1 MKKRIVQLQIGAA
14 AIAAILGTG
23 SVINA
28 FPCSAA
34 LVTAYAKEQNTEEN
48 VTVVNEKT
56 TWKYLD
62 NNTDPASGLS
72 SLTAW
77 TTPDF
82 NDSAWKSAAG
92 KFGAKRGA
100 LTSFNGFTP
109 TVLLQQYQDQENSKC
124 TPTFFFRTTFNAQNI
139 DQITSVT
146 GTLFHDDA
154 VAVYLNGQLITS
166 ADMPDEKHENNLY
179 YAGVSAG
186 APKEASVVL
195 TKDQLKS
202 ILKEGSN
209 VLSVELHQDRESSS
223 DIYFEFQNLSLN
235 YNENNTDGDNSGSN
249 DEKVT
254 QKSIFLTVGNDTSS
268 QGITWYADTETA
280 GEVQYAVKT
289 GDTFPE
295 NYLTVPASST
305 AANEKGFYS
314 NQAVLTGLLPDKEY
328 VYRVKNGDTI
338 SDIYSFTSGNNDGSY
353 EFAFVGDSQ
362 IGAGSTDS
370 DIEGWN
376 ETLKTISSKF
386 NADFLL
392 SGGDQVNTASNETQ
406 YTGYINELLTSLP
419 SATTIGNHDS
429 GSAAYN
435 QHFNLPNESADKG
448 QTTAGSD
455 YWFVYENTLFIN
467 LNSND
472 RSTAEHKAFIE
483 EAIAANPNV
492 KWKTVVFHHSIF
504 STASHV
510 DDGDIITRRNEL
522 PQVFKDLDI
531 DVVLMGHDHVY
542 TRTYMM
548 DGTTPDTSKGVQSSV
563 TNPTGILY
571 LTANSASGSKYY
583 DIKAPNAE
591 YSAKMD
597 QSYRRTVTD
606 IKVTDT
612 SYTMKT
618 YYADDLSLLDEF
630 TIYKADNTALLNKI
644 NELKNMNLSES
655 DYTKDSWKSFSDA
668 LTSAEELLKNF
679 DATQDMLD
687 ASLLDLQTA
696 YENLVKTDDQNGNDN
711 NGNNNNGDN
720 NNGNNNNGNNNN
732 GNNNN
737 GNNSGNNNANNN
749 NNSSNK
755 ANTSAPSAKTGDIT
769 TFAPIALLL
778 AASLSVIAFIT
789 KRRRSA

>member
-1 MKKRIVQLQIGAA
+1 MKKQQSKVLKVSMATLALLMGAGYVA
-14 AIAAILGTG
+14 DSYQVMPAHADTVRQNETTNL
-23 SVINA
+23 INA
-28 FPCSAA
+28 S
-34 LVTAYAKEQNTEEN
+34 
-48 VTVVNEKT
+48 T
-56 TWKYLD
+56 TWNYLD
-62 NNTDPASGLS
+62 NNVDPGTSEDRY
-72 SLTAW
+72 AW
-77 TTPDF
+77 TKEGYQV
-82 NDSAWKSAAG
+82 DSWKSAAG
-92 KFGAKRGA
+92 KFGAKNGA
-100 LTSFNGFTP
+100 LGNLGGGFTP
-109 TVLLQQYQDQENSKC
+109 TVLLNQYIEGTSNDI
-124 TPTFFFRTTFNAQNI
+124 PTFFFRTTVNVNSL
-139 DQITSVT
+139 DDLGSLT
-146 GTLFHDDA
+146 G
-154 VAVYLNGQLITS
+154 
-166 ADMPDEKHENNLY
+166 NLY
-179 YAGVSAG
+179 YDDAAIVYINGIEV
-186 APKEASVVL
+186 ASFDKPSSGYDTNMSYGGSNDSNPREGQINL
-195 TKDQLKS
+195 TADQLKDV
-202 ILKEGSN
+202 LKVGEN
-209 VLSVELHQDRESSS
+209 VIAVELHQGRASSS
-223 DIYFEFQNLSLN
+223 DVYFEFANLQVNYGQTPIEQKALN
-235 YNENNTDGDNSGSN
+235 
-249 DEKVT
+249 
-254 QKSIFLTVGNDTSS
+254 LTVGKDETEMNL
-268 QGITWYADTETA
+268 TWYANTSEIGTVEYAKASED
-280 GEVQYAVKT
+280 GEFPSEFTTVNAT
-289 GDTFPE
+289 GNQSND
-295 NYLTVPASST
+295 N
-305 AANEKGFYS
+305 GFYY
-314 NQAVLTGLLPDKEY
+314 NQATLTNLEENTKY
-328 VYRVKNGDTI
+328 VYRLVNDDTV
-338 SDIYSFTSGNNDGSY
+338 SKTYEFTTEDFDGSY
-353 EFAFVGDSQ
+353 NFILAGDPQ
-362 IGAGSTDS
+362 IGASGNATNDT
-370 DIEGWN
+370 EGWKK
-376 ETLKTISSKF
+376 TLQDSINKF
-386 NADFLL
+386 DPDFIL
-392 SGGDQVNTASNETQ
+392 SAGDQVNTASNESQ
-406 YTGYINELLTSLP
+406 YSGYLASEYLTNTP
-419 SATTIGNHDS
+419 QANVVGNHDS
-429 GSAAYN
+429 SSNAYS
-435 QHFNLPNESADKG
+435 QHFNLPNVSGKG
-448 QTTAGSD
+448 ATTAGSD
-455 YWFVYENTLFIN
+455 YWYVYNNTLFMNI
-467 LNSND
+467 NSNNM
-472 RSTAEHKAFIE
+472 STAEHKAFME
-483 EAIAANPNV
+483 EAIAANPDAR
-492 KWKTVVFHHSIF
+492 WKVVSFHHSVY
-504 STASHV
+504 SVASHAV
-510 DDGDIITRRNEL
+510 EGDILQRREEL
-522 PQVFKDLDI
+522 TPVFDDLGI

-668 LTSAEELLKNF
+668 LTSAEELLKNS

>member
-186 APKEASVVL
+186 APKGASVVL

-353 EFAFVGDSQ
+353 EFAFVGDPQ

-406 YTGYINELLTSLP
+406 YTGYINELFTSLP

-668 LTSAEELLKNF
+668 LTSAEELLKNS

>member
-328 VYRVKNGDTI
+328 VYR
-338 SDIYSFTSGNNDGSY
+338 
-353 EFAFVGDSQ
+353 
-362 IGAGSTDS
+362 
-370 DIEGWN
+370 EGWN

-406 YTGYINELLTSLP
+406 YTGYINELFTSLP

-668 LTSAEELLKNF
+668 LTSAEELLKNS